1 MASPTDWP
9 RRSALITGAAS
20 CLLSLAALVG
30 WSAHYVPLI
39 QISPGLAPMQRMTA
53 LGFLFCG
60 LALILMSA
68 ERRRLAAMCA
78 APPLLIA
85 ALTIL
90 EYVFNA
96 DFGIDE
102 LLGKGYA
109 TALSPLPGRMSPVTT
124 VCFLLIS
131 SALVTVA
138 FRPLARYVSS
148 ILGIV
153 GSLVLTVGTVS
164 GVSYLI
170 AQKDVYVWGHIAR
183 VALHT
188 RAGFLLLGAGLL
200 AVGWKEKP
208 RSSYLPNWLPLSAGL
223 ALAVG
228 VLGLWQAFIVHEE
241 SNFALLSWS
250 FLAGGFVVALFFS
263 LTVYLAQA
271 AWSRNRQLL
280 IYRMAFENS
289 FDGFMLTS
297 PDGAVHA
304 ANPSACRIFGRT
316 EQEICQAGRTG
327 LIDSSDPRLQ
337 ILIEERARTGKAHGE
352 LSAKRT
358 DGTLFPLEVSSVAFK
373 DTNGEIRTSLAL
385 RDISASKHAEAEL
398 RESEE
403 RFRRVFEEG
412 PIGLALVAT
421 DYRFLKAN
429 NALCQRLGYTEAELL
444 GLTFA
449 DVTHP
454 DDLQADVKL
463 AEQLFANQIPYYQ
476 MEKRYFKKS
485 GEIMWFRLTSSVISD
500 HQGNILYA
508 LAMLEDI
515 TGSKQAEQKL
525 KEQAALLELAH
536 DAVIVRDLQ
545 AHVVFW
551 NRGAKDMYGWSA
563 EEALGRMTPELLQT
577 KFPIPFREIETILE
591 TQGQWEGELEHT
603 TRAGRIIVVD
613 SRWSVQRDQYGAP
626 RSILEINRD
635 ITARKHAETELKIQT
650 ERLSLATRVAS
661 IGVWDFDLR
670 THLSIWDDILF
681 EIYGIP
687 RMVAVPYENW
697 SRLVHPDDLPKA
709 EASLKRTIS
718 LKAQDYVEFRII
730 LPDGVVRY
738 LSSAQG
744 VVLDQQGT
752 PVRVVGIEMDISER
766 KRMEA
771 QLAATARLSALGMMA
786 GGVAHE
792 INNPL
797 AIIHAS
803 ASDLLDTAKE
813 EGQVPVE
820 VVVRTATRI
829 RQTAD
834 RIARIVKSMRR
845 IARDGSQ
852 DPFVSVPVSKIVEQ
866 TLEVCQAKFKD
877 QSVALRLPAF
887 DPDLQIACREV
898 QISQVLLNLLTNAFD
913 AVADQPGEKWVRM
926 DVERRD
932 ESIVLSVV
940 DSGPGV
946 APELK
951 GRIMEPFFTTKEVG
965 KGTGLG
971 LSLSRT
977 IAEEHGGRLEVTEDH
992 GHTCFSLTLPISERR
1007 RSYAA

>member
-1 MASPTDWP
+1 
-9 RRSALITGAAS
+9 
-20 CLLSLAALVG
+20 
-30 WSAHYVPLI
+30 
-39 QISPGLAPMQRMTA
+39 MQRMTA

-60 LALILMSA
+60 LALVLMST

-78 APPLLIA
+78 ALPFLIA
-85 ALTIL
+85 ALTSL
-90 EYVFNA
+90 EYFFDA
-96 DFGIDE
+96 DFGIDQ
-102 LLGKGYA
+102 LLGRGYITVLA
-109 TALSPLPGRMSPVTT
+109 PQPGRMSPVTAL
-124 VCFLLIS
+124 CFLLIS
-131 SALVTVA
+131 SALATVA

-153 GSLVLTVGTVS
+153 GSVVVTVGLVS
-164 GVSYLI
+164 GLSYLI

-183 VALHT
+183 VALHA

-200 AVGWKEKP
+200 AVGWKEKA
-208 RSSYLPNWLPLSAGL
+208 RSAYLPNWLPLSAGL
-223 ALAVG
+223 AVSVG
-228 VLGLWQAFIVHEE
+228 VLGLWQAFILHEE
-241 SNFALLSWS
+241 SKFALLSWS
-250 FLAGGFVVALFFS
+250 FLAGGFVVALFFGI
-263 LTVYLAQA
+263 TVYLAQA

-297 PDGAVHA
+297 PEGAIHA

-316 EQEICQAGRTG
+316 EQEICQAGREG
-327 LIDSSDPRLQ
+327 IIDTSDPSLQ
-337 ILIEERARTGKAHGE
+337 ILIEERARTGKGHGE
-352 LSAKRT
+352 LRAKRK
-358 DGTLFPLEVSSVAFK
+358 DGTLFPVEISSVAFK

-385 RDISASKHAEAEL
+385 RDISAHKQAEAEL

-412 PIGLALVAT
+412 PMGLALVAT
-421 DYRFLKAN
+421 DYRLLKVN
-429 NALCQRLGYTEAELL
+429 NMLCQRLGYMEAELL

-449 DVTHP
+449 DFTHP
-454 DDLQADVKL
+454 DDLQADVNL

-485 GEIMWFRLTSSVISD
+485 GEIIWVRLTSSVIRD

-508 LAMLEDI
+508 LAMVEDI
-515 TGSKQAEQKL
+515 TGNKQAEQKL

-545 AHVVFW
+545 ARVVFW

-563 EEALGRMTPELLQT
+563 EEALGRMPHELLQT
-577 KFPIPFREIETILE
+577 VFPVPPQEIETVVKE
-591 TQGQWEGELEHT
+591 QGQWEGELVHR
-603 TRAGRIIVVD
+603 TRAGKTIVVA
-613 SRWSVQRDQYGAP
+613 SRWSLQRDQYGAP
-626 RSILEINRD
+626 RSILEINRN
-635 ITARKHAETELKIQT
+635 ITARKHAEAELKIQT
-650 ERLSLATRVAS
+650 ERLSLATRAAS
-661 IGVWDFDLR
+661 IGIWDLDLR
-670 THLSIWDDILF
+670 TNLTVWDDTLF
-681 EIYGIP
+681 ELFGIP
-687 RMVAVPYENW
+687 KVVPMPYERW
-697 SRLVHPDDLPKA
+697 AGLVHPDDLPNA
-709 EASLKRTIS
+709 EASLERTIR
-718 LKAQDYVEFRII
+718 LKTQDDVEFRIVR
-730 LPDGVVRY
+730 PDGSLRHI
-738 LSSAQG
+738 SSAQG
-744 VVLDQQGT
+744 VVLDEHGN
-752 PVRVVGIEMDISER
+752 PIRIVGVGMDITER

-813 EGQVPVE
+813 EGHVPE
-820 VVVRTATRI
+820 DVVVRTVTRI

-852 DPFVSVPVSKIVEQ
+852 DPFFSVHVSKIIEQ

-877 QSVALRLPAF
+877 QSVALRLPAL
-887 DPDLQIACREV
+887 DPHLQIACREV
-898 QISQVLLNLLTNAFD
+898 QISQVLLNLLTNALD
-913 AVADQPGEKWVRM
+913 AVAGQAGEKWVRM
-926 DVERRD
+926 NIERRD

-946 APELK
+946 VPELK
-951 GRIMEPFFTTKEVG
+951 ARIMEPFFTTKEVG

-977 IAEEHGGRLEVTEDH
+977 IAEEHGGKLEVTEDH
-992 GHTCFSLTLPISERR
+992 GHTCFSLTLPVLERR
-1007 RSYAA
+1007 KRYAA

>member
-9 RRSALITGAAS
+9 RRSALITGTAS
-20 CLLSLAALVG
+20 GLLGLAVLVG
-30 WSAHYVPLI
+30 WSVHYFPLI
-39 QISPGLAPMQRMTA
+39 QISPALAPMQRMTA

-60 LALILMSA
+60 LALVLMSA

-78 APPLLIA
+78 ALPLLTA
-85 ALTIL
+85 ALTSL

-96 DFGIDE
+96 DFGIDV
-102 LLGKGYA
+102 LLGKGY
-109 TALSPLPGRMSPVTT
+109 ALSPLPGRMSPVTA

-131 SALVTVA
+131 SALATVA

-153 GSLVLTVGTVS
+153 GSVVLTVGTVS
-164 GVSYLI
+164 GVSYFI
-170 AQKDVYVWGHIAR
+170 AQNDVYVWGHVAR

-188 RAGFLLLGAGLL
+188 RVGFLLLGAGLL

-223 ALAVG
+223 AVAVG
-228 VLGLWQAFIVHEE
+228 VLGLWQAFILHEE
-241 SNFALLSWS
+241 SKFALLSWS
-250 FLAGGFVVALFFS
+250 LLAGGFVVALFFGI
-263 LTVYLAQA
+263 TVYLAQA

-297 PDGAVHA
+297 PDGAIHA

-316 EQEICQAGRTG
+316 EQEICQAGREG
-327 LIDSSDPRLQ
+327 IIDTSDPSLQ
-337 ILIEERARTGKAHGE
+337 TLIEERARTGKGHGE
-352 LSAKRT
+352 LRARRK
-358 DGTLFPLEVSSVAFK
+358 DGTLFPVEVSSVAFK

-385 RDISASKHAEAEL
+385 RDISARKQAEAEL
-398 RESEE
+398 RQSEE

-412 PIGLALVAT
+412 PIGLALVAA

-429 NALCQRLGYTEAELL
+429 NTLCQRLGYTEAELL
-444 GLTFA
+444 RLTFG
-449 DVTHP
+449 DITHP

-485 GEIMWFRLTSSVISD
+485 GEIIWVRLTSSVIRD

-508 LAMLEDI
+508 LAMIEDI
-515 TGSKQAEQKL
+515 TRSKQADQKL
-525 KEQAALLELAH
+525 REQAALLELAH

-545 AHVVFW
+545 AHVAFW

-563 EEALGRMTPELLQT
+563 EEAWGRSTHELLRT
-577 KFPIPFREIETILE
+577 TFPMPLLEIETIVKDR
-591 TQGQWEGELEHT
+591 GQWEGELVHR
-603 TRAGRIIVVD
+603 TRAGKTIVVA
-613 SRWSVQRDQYGAP
+613 SRWSLQRDQYGAP
-626 RSILEINRD
+626 SSILEINRD
-635 ITARKHAETELKIQT
+635 ITARKHAEAELKIQT

-661 IGVWDFDLR
+661 IGVWDFDVR
-670 THLSIWDDILF
+670 TTSAIWDDILF

-687 RMVAVPYENW
+687 RMVAVPYGDW
-697 SRLVHPDDLPKA
+697 ARLVHPDDLPKA
-709 EASLKRTIS
+709 EASLQKTIS
-718 LKAQDYVEFRII
+718 LKSQDYVEFRII
-730 LPDGVVRY
+730 RPDGVMRY
-738 LSSAQG
+738 ISSAQG

-752 PVRVVGIEMDISER
+752 PVRVVGTEIDITER

-803 ASDLLDTAKE
+803 ASDLLDTVKE
-813 EGQVPVE
+813 EGQVPE
-820 VVVRTATRI
+820 DVVVRTVTRI

-852 DPFVSVPVSKIVEQ
+852 DPFFSVHVSKIIEQ
-866 TLEVCQAKFKD
+866 TLEVCRAKFKD
-877 QSVALRLPAF
+877 QSVTLRLPAL
-887 DPDLQIACREV
+887 DPHLQIACREV
-898 QISQVLLNLLTNAFD
+898 QISQVLLNLLTNALD
-913 AVADQPGEKWVRM
+913 AVAGQPGEKWVRM
-926 DVERRD
+926 NVERRD
-932 ESIVLSVV
+932 ESVILSVV

-977 IAEEHGGRLEVTEDH
+977 IAEEHGGKLEVTEDH
-992 GHTCFSLTLPISERR
+992 GHTCFSLTLPVSERQKR
-1007 RSYAA
+1007 HAA

>member
-9 RRSALITGAAS
+9 RRSALITGTAS
-20 CLLSLAALVG
+20 SLLGLAVLVA
-30 WSAHYVPLI
+30 WSVHDVPLI
-39 QISPGLAPMQRMTA
+39 QISPALAPMQRITA
-53 LGFLFCG
+53 LSFLFCG

-68 ERRRLAAMCA
+68 ARRCLAAMCA
-78 APPLLIA
+78 APPFLMA
-85 ALTIL
+85 ALTSL

-102 LLGKGYA
+102 LLGNGYA
-109 TALSPLPGRMSPVTT
+109 TALSPLPGRMSPVTA

-131 SALVTVA
+131 SALAILA

-148 ILGIV
+148 ILGMV
-153 GSLVLTVGTVS
+153 GSVVLTVGTVS
-164 GVSYLI
+164 GVSYFI

-183 VALHT
+183 VALLT

-208 RSSYLPNWLPLSAGL
+208 PSSYLPSWLPLSAGL
-223 ALAVG
+223 AVAVG

-241 SNFALLSWS
+241 SNFWLLSWS
-250 FLAGGFVVALFFS
+250 FLAGGFVVALFFG
-263 LTVYLAQA
+263 LAVYLAQA
-271 AWSRNRQLL
+271 TWSRNRQLL

-297 PDGAVHA
+297 PNGAIHA

-316 EQEICQAGRTG
+316 EQEICQAGREG
-327 LIDSSDPRLQ
+327 LIDMSDPRLQ
-337 ILIEERARTGKAHGE
+337 ILMEERARTGKAQGE
-352 LSAKRT
+352 LKGKRK
-358 DGTLFPLEVSSVAFK
+358 DGTFFPMEVASVAFK
-373 DTNGEIRTSLAL
+373 DTDGEIRTSLAL
-385 RDISASKHAEAEL
+385 RDI
-398 RESEE
+398 
-403 RFRRVFEEG
+403 
-412 PIGLALVAT
+412 
-421 DYRFLKAN
+421 
-429 NALCQRLGYTEAELL
+429 
-444 GLTFA
+444 
-449 DVTHP
+449 
-454 DDLQADVKL
+454 
-463 AEQLFANQIPYYQ
+463 
-476 MEKRYFKKS
+476 
-485 GEIMWFRLTSSVISD
+485 
-500 HQGNILYA
+500 
-508 LAMLEDI
+508 
-515 TGSKQAEQKL
+515 
-525 KEQAALLELAH
+525 
-536 DAVIVRDLQ
+536 
-545 AHVVFW
+545 
-551 NRGAKDMYGWSA
+551 
-563 EEALGRMTPELLQT
+563 
-577 KFPIPFREIETILE
+577 
-591 TQGQWEGELEHT
+591 
-603 TRAGRIIVVD
+603 
-613 SRWSVQRDQYGAP
+613 
-626 RSILEINRD
+626 
-635 ITARKHAETELKIQT
+635 TARKHAEAELKIQT

-661 IGVWDFDLR
+661 IGVWDLDLR
-670 THLSIWDDILF
+670 TRLTVWDDTLF
-681 EIYGIP
+681 EMFGIP
-687 RMVAVPYENW
+687 RVVPMPYENW
-697 SRLVHPDDLPKA
+697 ARLVHPDDLPNA
-709 EASLKRTIS
+709 EASLERTIR
-718 LKAQDYVEFRII
+718 LKSQGYAEFRII
-730 LPDGVVRY
+730 RPDGVVRY
-738 LSSAQG
+738 ISSAQG

-752 PVRVVGIEMDISER
+752 PVRVVGTEIDITER

-803 ASDLLDTAKE
+803 GSDLLDAAKE

-852 DPFVSVPVSKIVEQ
+852 DPFLSVHVSKIIEQ

-877 QSVALRLPAF
+877 QSVTLRLPAI
-887 DPDLQIACREV
+887 DSDLQIPCREV
-898 QISQVLLNLLTNAFD
+898 QISQVLLNLLTNALD

-926 DVERRD
+926 NVERRD
-932 ESIVLSVV
+932 ESIILSVV

-977 IAEEHGGRLEVTEDH
+977 IAEEHGGKLEVTEDH
-992 GHTCFSLTLPISERR
+992 GHTCFCLTLPVLERR
-1007 RSYAA
+1007 KRHAA

>member
-1 MASPTDWP
+1 
-9 RRSALITGAAS
+9 
-20 CLLSLAALVG
+20 
-30 WSAHYVPLI
+30 
-39 QISPGLAPMQRMTA
+39 
-53 LGFLFCG
+53 
-60 LALILMSA
+60 
-68 ERRRLAAMCA
+68 
-78 APPLLIA
+78 
-85 ALTIL
+85 
-90 EYVFNA
+90 
-96 DFGIDE
+96 
-102 LLGKGYA
+102 
-109 TALSPLPGRMSPVTT
+109 
-124 VCFLLIS
+124 IS
-131 SALVTVA
+131 SALATVA
-138 FRPLARYVSS
+138 FRPLAQYVSS

-164 GVSYLI
+164 GVSYFI

-183 VALHT
+183 VALLT

-208 RSSYLPNWLPLSAGL
+208 RSSYLPSWLPLSAGL

-250 FLAGGFVVALFFS
+250 LLAGGFVVALLFG

-271 AWSRNRQLL
+271 AWSHNRQLL

-297 PDGAVHA
+297 PDGAIHA

-316 EQEICQAGRTG
+316 EQEICQAGREG
-327 LIDSSDPRLQ
+327 LIDMSDPRLQ
-337 ILIEERARTGKAHGE
+337 VLVEERARTGKAQGE

-358 DGTLFPLEVSSVAFK
+358 DGTLFPVEVSSVAFK

-385 RDISASKHAEAEL
+385 RDISARKHAEA
-398 RESEE
+398 
-403 RFRRVFEEG
+403 
-412 PIGLALVAT
+412 
-421 DYRFLKAN
+421 
-429 NALCQRLGYTEAELL
+429 
-444 GLTFA
+444 
-449 DVTHP
+449 
-454 DDLQADVKL
+454 
-463 AEQLFANQIPYYQ
+463 
-476 MEKRYFKKS
+476 
-485 GEIMWFRLTSSVISD
+485 
-500 HQGNILYA
+500 
-508 LAMLEDI
+508 
-515 TGSKQAEQKL
+515 
-525 KEQAALLELAH
+525 
-536 DAVIVRDLQ
+536 
-545 AHVVFW
+545 
-551 NRGAKDMYGWSA
+551 
-563 EEALGRMTPELLQT
+563 
-577 KFPIPFREIETILE
+577 
-591 TQGQWEGELEHT
+591 
-603 TRAGRIIVVD
+603 
-613 SRWSVQRDQYGAP
+613 
-626 RSILEINRD
+626 
-635 ITARKHAETELKIQT
+635 ELKIQT

-661 IGVWDFDLR
+661 IGVWDFDLQ
-670 THLSIWDDILF
+670 TNLSIWDDILF

-697 SRLVHPDDLPKA
+697 ARLVHPDDLPKA

-718 LKAQDYVEFRII
+718 LKTQDYVEFRII
-730 LPDGVVRY
+730 RPDGVVRY

-744 VVLDQQGT
+744 VALDRQGT

-771 QLAATARLSALGMMA
+771 QLASTARLSALGMMA

-820 VVVRTATRI
+820 VVVRTSTRI

-834 RIARIVKSMRR
+834 RIAKIVKSMRR

-852 DPFVSVPVSKIVEQ
+852 DPFLSVPVSKIVEQ

-877 QSVALRLPAF
+877 QSVTLRLPAL

-898 QISQVLLNLLTNAFD
+898 QISQVLLNLLTNALD

-926 DVERRD
+926 NVERRD

-940 DSGPGV
+940 DSGLGV

-971 LSLSRT
+971 LSLSRA

-992 GHTCFSLTLPISERR
+992 GHTCFSLTLPVSRKAE
-1007 RSYAA
+1007 SLCNSKMQLF

>member
-9 RRSALITGAAS
+9 RRSARITGTAS
-20 CLLSLAALVG
+20 CLLGLAVLVA
-30 WSAHYVPLI
+30 WSVHYVPLI
-39 QISPGLAPMQRMTA
+39 QISPASAPVQRVTA
-53 LGFLFCG
+53 LGFLLCG
-60 LALILMSA
+60 LALILMSTA
-68 ERRRLAAMCA
+68 RRRLGVICA
-78 APPLLIA
+78 LFPLLMA
-85 ALTIL
+85 ALTSL
-90 EYVFNA
+90 EYVFNV

-109 TALSPLPGRMSPVTT
+109 TALSPLPGRMSPVTA

-131 SALVTVA
+131 SALATIA
-138 FRPLARYVSS
+138 FQPLARYVSS
-148 ILGIV
+148 ILGMV
-153 GSLVLTVGTVS
+153 GSVVLTVGTVS
-164 GVSYLI
+164 GVSYFI

-183 VALHT
+183 VAFLT
-188 RAGFLLLGAGLL
+188 RIGFLLLGAGLL

-250 FLAGGFVVALFFS
+250 LLVGGFVVALLFG

-271 AWSRNRQLL
+271 AWNRNRQLL

-304 ANPSACRIFGRT
+304 ANPIACRIFGRT
-316 EQEICQAGRTG
+316 EQEICQAGREG
-327 LIDSSDPRLQ
+327 IIDTSDPRLQ
-337 ILIEERARTGKAHGE
+337 ILVEERARTGKAQGE
-352 LSAKRT
+352 LKGKRK
-358 DGTLFPLEVSSVAFK
+358 DGTFFPVEVSSVAFK
-373 DTNGEIRTSLAL
+373 DTDGEIRTSLAL
-385 RDISASKHAEAEL
+385 RDISARKHAEAEL

-476 MEKRYFKKS
+476 MEKRYIKKS
-485 GEIMWFRLTSSVISD
+485 GELMWVRLTSSVIRD
-500 HQGNILYA
+500 YQGNILYA
-508 LAMLEDI
+508 LAMVEDI

-536 DAVIVRDLQ
+536 DAIIVRDLQ

-551 NRGAKDMYGWSA
+551 NRGAKDIYGWSA
-563 EEALGRMTPELLQT
+563 EEALGRISNELLQT
-577 KFPIPFREIETILE
+577 VFPIPLRELE
-591 TQGQWEGELEHT
+591 TVVKERGQWEGELVHR
-603 TRAGRIIVVD
+603 TREGKTIVVA
-613 SRWSVQRDQYGAP
+613 SRWSLLRDEDGAP
-626 RSILEINRD
+626 HSYLEINRD
-635 ITARKHAETELKIQT
+635 ITARKHAEAELKIQT

-670 THLSIWDDILF
+670 TNSSVWDDILF

-687 RMVAVPYENW
+687 RMVAVPYEDW
-697 SRLVHPDDLPKA
+697 VRLVYPDDLPNA
-709 EASLKRTIS
+709 EASLQKTIS
-718 LKAQDYVEFRII
+718 LKSQDYVEFRII
-730 LPDGVVRY
+730 RPDGVVRY
-738 LSSAQG
+738 ISSAQG
-744 VVLDQQGT
+744 VVLDRQGT
-752 PVRVVGIEMDISER
+752 PVRVVGIEMDITER

-771 QLAATARLSALGMMA
+771 QLASTARLSALGMMA

-813 EGQVPVE
+813 EGHVPVE
-820 VVVRTATRI
+820 VLVRTATRI

-834 RIARIVKSMRR
+834 RIARIVKSMRL

-852 DPFVSVPVSKIVEQ
+852 DQFLPVPVSKIVEQ

-877 QSVALRLPAF
+877 QSVTLRLPAL
-887 DPDLQIACREV
+887 DPDLRIACREV

-926 DVERRD
+926 NVERND
-932 ESIVLSVV
+932 ESVVLSVV

-992 GHTCFSLTLPISERR
+992 GHTCFSLTLPVSERR
-1007 RSYAA
+1007 KRHAA